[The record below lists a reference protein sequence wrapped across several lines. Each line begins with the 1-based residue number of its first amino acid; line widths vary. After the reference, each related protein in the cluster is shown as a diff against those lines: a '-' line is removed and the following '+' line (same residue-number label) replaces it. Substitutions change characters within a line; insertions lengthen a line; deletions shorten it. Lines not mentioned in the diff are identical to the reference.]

1 MIYDRT
7 KEDIISAINIFNSKF
22 IKGIDLT
29 EEDVYALERG
39 MVTSETL
46 NRIEEKQEEISI
58 SLKNMSY
65 SGADIINKKWGDLDF
80 FYKEDLER
88 IVENVAKLRKA
99 FFVLSSTPQNPRPE
113 YNYREF
119 NLIERVLH
127 DIGQMIEYAEQNYK
141 ICGEYYCGS

>member
-1 MIYDRT
+1 
-7 KEDIISAINIFNSKF
+7 
-22 IKGIDLT
+22 
-29 EEDVYALERG
+29 
-39 MVTSETL
+39 
-46 NRIEEKQEEISI
+46 
-58 SLKNMSY
+58 MSY
-65 SGADIINKKWGDLDF
+65 GGADIINKKWGDLDF

-99 FFVLSSTPQNPRPE
+99 FFVHSSTPQNPRPE
-113 YNYREF
+113 YNYREI